1 MSENSF
7 SARRAALD
15 EVAGDLEIM
24 ADDLAKWGKIL
35 GEHARVVSREVA
47 EMRKAEDRF
56 AERAMT
62 RKVTLGIAENEQ
74 REYSIAAKAT

>member
-47 EMRKAEDRF
+47 EMRKAEERF
-56 AERAMT
+56 AERALT
-62 RKVTLGIAENEQ
+62 RK
-74 REYSIAAKAT
+74 ATPRDRRDRTASV

>member
-15 EVAGDLEIM
+15 EVASDLESL
-24 ADDLAKWGKIL
+24 ADDLANYAKIL
-35 GEHARVVSREVA
+35 GEHARTVSREVA
-47 EMRKAEDRF
+47 EMRKAEERF

-62 RKVTLGIAENEQ
+62 RKATPRDR
-74 REYSIAAKAT
+74 RERTASG